1 MIRLFGKLIL
11 DILSGV
17 ALLGVVV
24 GALMITGYLYRTI
37 KGGRTVELSKK
48 VKEALD
54 SISCNVKKLFSKI
67 KISISKYSKWQKAAA
82 LLLAL
87 SIVLAVCLV
96 AVKVQVNVFFRNVE
110 EASEIGYISYK
121 TKEEFPEVNKNKYFE
136 PTLLAHIS
144 AEDPEEAVDLVSY
157 LTKIGYVISSDV
169 ETSLSE
175 KVLSVF
181 SAYDSEESFYDCLNL
196 LVLLDNN
203 DIQLPTL
210 KAGLLPIWASFQ
222 NDIYNS
228 KSAKLLINYISIAE
242 NLSAG
247 YYLSVIDLFP
257 YNDFCDAVKST
268 GTKVITESGQG
279 GYYDKRSSEYKN
291 EFYWYSPLFKTRSSK
306 GEIGTYKYSKNY
318 TLAGD
323 LLLSYESTYWYDTER
338 NDPHNSDG
346 GKLWYKGQYI
356 SGNYSDARVFLE
368 KTSLGDTYILQDDNA
383 DILITLGRS
392 SLYIFDSDKGYE
404 LKYS

>member
-1 MIRLFGKLIL
+1 
-11 DILSGV
+11 
-17 ALLGVVV
+17 
-24 GALMITGYLYRTI
+24 MITGYLYRTI
-37 KGGRTVELSKK
+37 KGGRTAELLTK
-48 VKEALD
+48 VKESLD
-54 SISCNVKKLFSKI
+54 FIRCNVNKLFSKA

-96 AVKVQVNVFFRNVE
+96 TAKVQVNVFFRNVE

-136 PTLLAHIS
+136 STLLAHIS
-144 AEDPEEAVDLVSY
+144 ADDPEEAIDLVSY
-157 LTKIGYVISSDV
+157 LSEIGYVISSDV

-181 SAYDSEESFYDCLNL
+181 SAYDSDESLYDCLNL
-196 LVLLDNN
+196 LVLLDKNG
-203 DIQLPTL
+203 IQLPTL

-242 NLSAG
+242 NLSTG

-257 YNDFCDAVKST
+257 YNNFCDAVKST

-279 GYYDKRSSEYKN
+279 GYYDKQSSEYKS
-291 EFYWYSPLFKTRSSK
+291 ESYWYSPLFKTRYSK
-306 GEIGTYKYSKNY
+306 GEIGTYRY
-318 TLAGD
+318 TKSYTIAGD
-323 LLLSYESTYWYDTER
+323 LLLSYESTYWYDTLSS
-338 NDPHNSDG
+338 DPNNSKG
-346 GKLWYKGQYI
+346 GELRYKGKYI
-356 SGNYSDARVFLE
+356 SANYSDASVFLE
-368 KTSLGDTYILQDDNA
+368 KTSLGDTYILQDENV
-383 DILITLGRS
+383 DILITLGSS
-392 SLYIFDSDKGYE
+392 SLYIFDNAKGYE